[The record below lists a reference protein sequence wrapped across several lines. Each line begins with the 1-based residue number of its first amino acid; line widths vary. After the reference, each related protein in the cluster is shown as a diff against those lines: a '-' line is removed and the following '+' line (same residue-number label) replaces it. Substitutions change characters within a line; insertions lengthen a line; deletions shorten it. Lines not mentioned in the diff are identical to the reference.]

1 MPTIMGF
8 NISTSLK
15 TQKQL
20 FLKKKVQ
27 NNLEKWCHFKYS
39 KVDVLKNAISLIMIT
54 THQCCFIQLMTLY
67 R

>member
-20 FLKKKVQ
+20 FLKKRYKTI
-27 NNLEKWCHFKYS
+27 
-39 KVDVLKNAISLIMIT
+39 LKNGAISNIAKLT
-54 THQCCFIQLMTLY
+54 Y
-67 R
+67 